1 MFDSMPTTQR
11 RTLIASIV
19 SLAIAAGIAVVLAF
33 SSESPQS
40 STPLSSPGSE
50 IATPVTETSGTLA
63 APSGFQ
69 RALNAPGTFD
79 CNQPGLW
86 KPYASSALVIAV
98 GEPPRASTCTSDV
111 AILPQGYCSSAACS
125 EVPSNW
131 EIRVQSGVPLTTLAL
146 LVAPVDAANARM
158 YCYRNLVV
166 TSMQLAPINSIIEQ
180 VCPTLEPDDSPT
192 TDSIDIVFVPP
203 SASVDVPPLPP
214 TASIDI
220 PKG

>member
-1 MFDSMPTTQR
+1 
-11 RTLIASIV
+11 
-19 SLAIAAGIAVVLAF
+19 
-33 SSESPQS
+33 
-40 STPLSSPGSE
+40 
-50 IATPVTETSGTLA
+50 
-63 APSGFQ
+63 
-69 RALNAPGTFD
+69 
-79 CNQPGLW
+79 
-86 KPYASSALVIAV
+86 
-98 GEPPRASTCTSDV
+98 
-111 AILPQGYCSSAACS
+111 
-125 EVPSNW
+125 VPSNW
-131 EIRVQSGVPLTTLAL
+131 EIRLQSGVPLATLAL

-180 VCPTLEPDDSPT
+180 VCPTLEPDGSPT

>member
-1 MFDSMPTTQR
+1 MPTAR
-11 RTLIASIV
+11 RRALIASIV
-19 SLAIAAGIAVVLAF
+19 GLVLATGIVVVLAF
-33 SSESPQS
+33 SNENRQS
-40 STPLSSPGSE
+40 STAVSSPASE
-50 IATPVTETSGTLA
+50 IATPISEPSGTVA
-63 APSGFQ
+63 APNGLQ

-111 AILPQGYCSSAACS
+111 AILPQGYCSTTACS
-125 EVPSNW
+125 QVPSNW
-131 EIRVQSGVPLTTLAL
+131 EIRLQSGVPLATLAL

-180 VCPTLEPDDSPT
+180 VCPTLEPDGSPT